1 MALHAGEE
9 SYLVSAKFWLASHW
23 ELEARWQDPTYY
35 QLSTD
40 HVAPAAAVLL
50 QAALA
55 GRPGEESWVQEQ
67 LQAPLRNLFRG
78 WMSGKVRLWC
88 VTVQPDEVCR
98 QTHIHIS

>member
-1 MALHAGEE
+1 M
-9 SYLVSAKFWLASHW
+9 VSAKFWLGSHW
-23 ELEARWQDPTYY
+23 ELEARWQDATYY

-55 GRPGEESWVQEQ
+55 DRPGEEFWVQEQ

-78 WMSGKVRLWC
+78 WMTGKVGAGGVMLQSYAADICHQAYTGVW
-88 VTVQPDEVCR
+88 
-98 QTHIHIS
+98 SWSGG